1 MSKSVLKS
9 VRMDPALY
17 EYINSY
23 RGDGFNQK
31 FANIILDAMYSEEE
45 RRARLAALDRELER
59 KKAAIQEI
67 HEVVSSLARKYLYF

>member
-1 MSKSVLKS
+1 MKSVLKS
-9 VRMDPALY
+9 IRMDPALY

-23 RGDGFNQK
+23 RGDGFNQ
-31 FANIILDAMYSEEE
+31 ILDARDSESE

-67 HEVVSSLARKYLYF
+67 HEAVSSLARKYLYF

>member
-1 MSKSVLKS
+1 MKSVQKS
-9 VRMDPALY
+9 IRMDPALY

-31 FANIILDAMYSEEE
+31 FANIILDARDYESE
-45 RRARLAALDRELER
+45 RRARLASLDRELER

-67 HEVVSSLARKYLYF
+67 HEAVSSLARKYLYF